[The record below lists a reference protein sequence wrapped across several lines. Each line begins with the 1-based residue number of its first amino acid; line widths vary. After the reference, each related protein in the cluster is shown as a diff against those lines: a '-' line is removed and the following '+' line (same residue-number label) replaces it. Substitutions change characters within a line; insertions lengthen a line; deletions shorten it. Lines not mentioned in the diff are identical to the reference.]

1 LACPFSLDASFVY
14 GLARAAIVTIAT
26 KHGQSRAM
34 KRTKRNTPHRHLS
47 AGARIIERTLCNDGT
62 PVIGLHLYMAYG
74 CLARSVSRGSKFAA
88 IKPSSIGIPALLKAH
103 PGLSQTELADL
114 MGIERMTAGAQVERC
129 IRAGLVR
136 RERSLEDRRKYEL
149 HVTSKGVT
157 NLRRIGAM
165 IPLHERQ
172 FFGRLSRRERGA
184 LHRLLRKLLDASGS
198 APVL

>member
-1 LACPFSLDASFVY
+1 
-14 GLARAAIVTIAT
+14 
-26 KHGQSRAM
+26 M
-34 KRTKRNTPHRHLS
+34 KRKKRSTPHRHLS
-47 AGARIIERTLCNDGT
+47 AGVRIIERTLSSDGA

-74 CLARSVSRGSKFAA
+74 CLARSVARGSKFAA

-149 HVTSKGVT
+149 HVTSRGIT

-165 IPLHERQ
+165 IPVHEQ
-172 FFGRLSRRERGA
+172 HVFGRLSRRERGS
-184 LHRLLRKLLDASGS
+184 LHRLLRKLLDGSGRS
-198 APVL
+198 AP